1 MMRTLNKCTSRRIR
15 QGLNYGSPTRS
26 DCRRRKQTS
35 TRQQETTGGLQ
46 PLCAASSHRADNV
59 FSPVQSTVQ
68 LQSGLSA
75 LAATSTRQSDGVI
88 TISGSEVDGVA
99 PIAAA
104 AASRGNEDDDNGGV
118 LVSALHANAVS
129 FIPTALA
136 SMTYGSGAGAS
147 ALSAQSSAVNN
158 KTA

>member
-1 MMRTLNKCTSRRIR
+1 
-15 QGLNYGSPTRS
+15 
-26 DCRRRKQTS
+26 
-35 TRQQETTGGLQ
+35 
-46 PLCAASSHRADNV
+46 
-59 FSPVQSTVQ
+59 VQ
-68 LQSGLSA
+68 LPSGLSA

-104 AASRGNEDDDNGGV
+104 AASRGNEDDSDNGGV

-136 SMTYGSGAGAS
+136 SMICGSGAGSSAS